1 MSPTSVADLSARYR
15 DFLDDTYRYRT
26 AEAMRPEQAPWKSSS
41 YTSVRKALV
50 KDKYAN
56 VFSYL
61 FAFRPYI
68 SESKQTE
75 LSMDIERNG
84 ETYTLS
90 LTPILRDESVSIPH

>member
-1 MSPTSVADLSARYR
+1 M
-15 DFLDDTYRYRT
+15 
-26 AEAMRPEQAPWKSSS
+26 
-41 YTSVRKALV
+41 

-68 SESKQTE
+68 SEGKQTE
-75 LSMDIERNG
+75 LSIDIERNG